1 MSKELTKEEI
11 EKLYLRIECKKENPE
26 KWGWYNTDK
35 GKLFWYDLENSWSCN
50 DERLSEEYP
59 KYWYKEYSDQNTKPL
74 IDEIAELKSK
84 VSNWMDKYIEVNEEN
99 KKLQSELKDK
109 ESVNENFSKQHAK
122 IIESLSYVRDNPKTW
137 KAGGIGGQ
145 DQYAGMPPMLRYIDE
160 IISYL
165 TNQNK

>member
-1 MSKELTKEEI
+1 MNKKLTKQEI
-11 EKLYLRIECKKENPE
+11 EHLALELYSNNYHARIGFIN
-26 KWGWYNTDK
+26 GYN
-35 GKLFWYDLENSWSCN
+35 L
-50 DERLSEEYP
+50 
-59 KYWYKEYSDQNTKPL
+59 SDQNTKPL

-137 KAGGIGGQ
+137 KSGGIGGQ